1 LTADARALKRKRE
14 TARLRAAV
22 DAALGRLSSHRLR
35 YVSRIMSIGPWR
47 PLPAEAMRVN
57 RTVAVAGILP
67 VYLVGTFITLQG
79 QFYTV
84 KDAVV

>member
-1 LTADARALKRKRE
+1 
-14 TARLRAAV
+14 
-22 DAALGRLSSHRLR
+22 
-35 YVSRIMSIGPWR
+35 MSIGPWR